1 MQKIK
6 EKNAKRLFEGFDSML
21 VKANSSKNAV
31 RSLGESLKTLRDLP
45 LFGHLNF
52 PIDFRFP
59 SIADL

>member
-1 MQKIK
+1 
-6 EKNAKRLFEGFDSML
+6 ML